1 MSNKYLYSI
10 TALFDSPDDIIH
22 AAEKVAEKGYK
33 KFDVNTP
40 YPVHGMDG
48 AMKLSNSKLGY
59 VALVVG
65 LTGAI
70 TAILLTY
77 WISAVDYPLVIGG
90 KPFFSFPAY
99 IPVIFEVTVLSASV
113 LTVLAMFFF
122 FFKMPNNSHP
132 LHDTNYMRSVSS
144 DRYGISIE
152 AKDEK
157 FDEHEVKNLFQEL
170 GAKDITPIYYDLE
183 EFTAKPKV
191 LEPKF
196 LGFLALT
203 VVIISGATY
212 FFLNKILYMEP
223 FSWMAEQDKVIVQ
236 SAGVAF
242 GDTTGMRMPVE
253 GTVARGSLPY
263 QYVDKPEVA
272 GENMVNP
279 LLPSEENLSLGE
291 DKYLTFCSPCHGD
304 YAEGDS
310 RLRGQFPSPP
320 TLHSEKVR
328 SWSDGRMYHVITQ
341 GQNVMPGYDKQMTR
355 QERWAVVL
363 YVRALQRSLNAKES
377 DLQ

>member
-1 MSNKYLYSI
+1 MSEKNLYSI
-10 TALFDSPDDIIH
+10 TGLFDSPDDIIN
-22 AAEKVAEKGYK
+22 AAETVAEKGYK

-40 YPVHGMDG
+40 YPVHGMDK
-48 AMKLSNSKLGY
+48 AMKLGSSKLGY

-65 LTGAI
+65 LAGAI
-70 TAILLTY
+70 SAILLTF

-99 IPVIFEVTVLSASV
+99 VPVIFEITVLTASV

-122 FFKMPNNSHP
+122 FFKMPNYKHP
-132 LHDTNYMRSVSS
+132 LHDTEYMRRVSS
-144 DRYGISIE
+144 DSLGISIQAE
-152 AKDEK
+152 DDM
-157 FDEHEVKNLFQEL
+157 FHENEVRSLLQEL
-170 GAKDITPIYYDLE
+170 GAKEVNPVYYDLE
-183 EFTAKPKV
+183 ELTAKPKV
-191 LEPKF
+191 LDLKF
-196 LGFLALT
+196 LGFL
-203 VVIISGATY
+203 VVTAIIISGASY

-223 FSWMAEQDKVIVQ
+223 FFWMAEQDKVTVQ
-236 SAGVAF
+236 SAGFSF
-242 GDTTGMRMPVE
+242 GDSTGMRMPVE

-263 QYVDKPEVA
+263 SYEGAPEEA
-272 GENMVNP
+272 GKNLKNP
-279 LLPSEENLSLGE
+279 LLPSQENLDLGK

-304 YAEGDS
+304 YAKGNS

-320 TLHSEKVR
+320 TLNSDIVR
-328 SWSDGRMYHVITQ
+328 DWSDGRIYHVITN
-341 GQNVMPGYDKQMTR
+341 GQNVMPGYDRQLNR